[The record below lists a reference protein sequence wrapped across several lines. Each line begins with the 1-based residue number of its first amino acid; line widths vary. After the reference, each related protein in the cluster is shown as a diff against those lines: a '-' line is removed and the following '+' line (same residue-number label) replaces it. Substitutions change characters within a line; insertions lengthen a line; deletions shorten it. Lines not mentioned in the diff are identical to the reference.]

1 MKQKD
6 FRQGEEGGTGRNHYP
21 CDGVNVNVTLVDS
34 ETLFPEELLVYEG
47 VEVVTKLI
55 TSHN

>member
-6 FRQGEEGGTGRNHYP
+6 FRQEEGGMGRNHYP
-21 CDGVNVNVTLVDS
+21 CDHVNVTLVDS
-34 ETLFPEELLVYEG
+34 DTLFSKELSVHEG

-55 TSHN
+55 TSRN